1 MKRFLLLSIWTLISC
16 TTSVNQVDN
25 VSSEKSK
32 TTEFEDFVDLFKN
45 KQTQIP
51 YDYVKKYLQVDTL
64 RFEVDRIITY
74 DIVLFSDKVTGL
86 IYKANCTA
94 GGLCENL
101 VLVTFDKS
109 GQRTGELEV
118 GHSYA
123 DYGSSSELT
132 YFLSKDQ
139 IELRLKET
147 ELLEADDGT
156 DKEQVTVDTT
166 FIYRVDLTTGQFRK
180 D

>member
-1 MKRFLLLSIWTLISC
+1 MKRFLLLTIWTLISC
-16 TTSVNQVDN
+16 TTSVNHADN
-25 VSSEKSK
+25 VSSEKPR
-32 TTEFEDFVDLFKN
+32 TNEFEDFVDLFKTRLT
-45 KQTQIP
+45 KIP
-51 YDYVKKYLQVDTL
+51 NDYVNKYLQVDTL
-64 RFEVDRIITY
+64 RFETDRIVTY
-74 DIVLFSDKVTGL
+74 DIVLFSSQITGL

-118 GHSYA
+118 RHSYA

-132 YFLSKDQ
+132 YVLYKNQ
-139 IELRLKET
+139 IELKLKET

-166 FIYRVDLTTGQFRK
+166 FIYRVDLTSGQFRK